1 MSHETFQLPS
11 TSRRLLNVGV
21 SPQHRVQGWA
31 AEVRDHLSPAAATLV
46 KPLVAPGQ
54 SGLVRNDSP
63 PNGLGSFKCRVPS
76 LTVPGRELL

>member
-31 AEVRDHLSPAAATLV
+31 AEVRDHLSPAATLV
-46 KPLVAPGQ
+46 KPLVAPCQ
-54 SGLVRNDSP
+54 SGWVRNDSP
-63 PNGLGSFKCRVPS
+63 PNCLGSFKSRVPS
-76 LTVPGRELL
+76 PTVPGRELL